1 MNYPENMTFSGLSSI
16 FNSDRIMNREIL
28 KAAEDYVKDFF
39 EKQNTETMHFHN
51 IDHTED
57 VVSAVDLIAE
67 KCELNQHEKT
77 LIKLAAWF
85 HDTGYFFKREGHEDS
100 SVRIAK
106 QFLNSQQLPEKDIEV
121 VVQCIES
128 TKKDAIPQSKYQM
141 VMKDADL
148 YHLSTNA
155 FLEQSLSLRK
165 EWKAAYDEKMNK
177 EKYLFNTLEFM
188 VSHRYY
194 TLYGKDVLTPR
205 KQQNIEKVKKEISN
219 LISKKADKKISKL
232 EEELSKTGGTA
243 RGIETMFRATA
254 RSQINLSA
262 IADNKSNILISVNA
276 IILSVMITYVV
287 RDVNSITNMIYP
299 LLAMVVTNM
308 LTIIF
313 AVLAT
318 LPHLSP
324 GKFHEKD
331 VKDKRANLLFFG
343 NFHNMDYETYE
354 WGIKSMMKD
363 YEYLYGMMIRDQYE
377 LGLILNMK
385 YNKLR
390 VAYFIFL
397 FGLIFTFLM
406 FIFFTLQ

>member
-1 MNYPENMTFSGLSSI
+1 
-16 FNSDRIMNREIL
+16 MNREIL

-39 EKQNTETMHFHN
+39 EKQNTEAMHFHN
-51 IDHTED
+51 IDHTEN

-67 KCELNQHEKT
+67 KCGLNQHEKT

-106 QFLNSQQLPEKDIEV
+106 QFLKSQQLPDKDIEV

-128 TKKDAIPQSKYQM
+128 TKKEAIPQTRYQM

-148 YHLSTNA
+148 YHLSTEA

-188 VSHRYY
+188 ASHRYY
-194 TLYGKDVLTPR
+194 TRYGQEVLTPR
-205 KQQNIEKVKKEISN
+205 KQQNIEKVKTEISN
-219 LISKKADKKISKL
+219 LISKKADKRISKL
-232 EEELSKTGGTA
+232 EDELSKTGGTD

-254 RSQINLSA
+254 RNQINLSA

-287 RDVNSITNMIYP
+287 REAGSLTNVLYPIVAMVITN
-299 LLAMVVTNM
+299 L

-313 AVLAT
+313 SALAT
-318 LPHLSP
+318 LPHLSL
-324 GKFHEKD
+324 GKFHERD
-331 VKDKRANLLFFG
+331 VKDKRANLMFFG

-354 WGIKSMMKD
+354 WGVKSMMSD
-363 YEYLYGMMIRDQYE
+363 YNYLYSTMIRDQYE
-377 LGLILNMK
+377 LGLILDK
-385 YNKLR
+385 KFRKLR
-390 VAYFIFL
+390 IAYFIFMSGL
-397 FGLIFTFLM
+397 IISFLMFLIFTV
-406 FIFFTLQ
+406 

>member
-1 MNYPENMTFSGLSSI
+1 MTT
-16 FNSDRIMNREIL
+16 EVL

-39 EKQNTETMHFHN
+39 EKQNTEAMHFHN
-51 IDHTED
+51 IDHTEN

-67 KCELNQHEKT
+67 KCGLNQHEKA

-100 SVRIAK
+100 SVRIAE
-106 QFLNSQQLPEKDIEV
+106 QFLKSQQLPEKDIDV
-121 VVQCIES
+121 VVQCIEI
-128 TKKDAIPQSKYQM
+128 TKKDAIPHTRFQM
-141 VMKDADL
+141 VIKDADL
-148 YHLSTNA
+148 YHLSTGA

-177 EKYLFNTLEFM
+177 ENYLFNTLEFM
-188 VSHRYY
+188 ASHRYY
-194 TLYGKDVLTPR
+194 TRYGKEVLTPR
-205 KQQNIEKVKKEISN
+205 KKQNIEKVKKEISN

-232 EEELSKTGGTA
+232 EDALSKTGGTD

-254 RSQINLSA
+254 RNQINLSA

-287 RDVNSITNMIYP
+287 REVHSISNMIYP
-299 LLAMVVTNM
+299 LIAMVITNL

-313 AVLAT
+313 AAMAT

-324 GKFHEKD
+324 GKFHERD
-331 VKDKRANLLFFG
+331 VKDKRANLMFFG

-354 WGIKSMMKD
+354 WGVKSMMRD
-363 YEYLYGMMIRDQYE
+363 YDYLYSTMIRDQYE
-377 LGLILNMK
+377 LGLILDK
-385 YNKLR
+385 KFSKLR
-390 VAYFIFL
+390 IAYFIFM
-397 FGLIFTFLM
+397 FGLITSFLM
-406 FIFFTLQ
+406 FLVFTI

>member
-1 MNYPENMTFSGLSSI
+1 MSE
-16 FNSDRIMNREIL
+16 EIL
-28 KAAEDYVKDFF
+28 KVAEDYVKDFF
-39 EKQNTETMHFHN
+39 EKQNTEAMHFHN
-51 IDHTED
+51 IDHTEN
-57 VVSAVDLIAE
+57 VVEAVDLIAE
-67 KCELNQHEKT
+67 RCEMDPHEKT

-100 SVRIAK
+100 SIKIAT
-106 QFLNSQQLPEKDIEV
+106 QFLKSQQIPEEDISIIE
-121 VVQCIES
+121 QCIES
-128 TKKDAIPQSKYQM
+128 TKKEAIPKSKYEM

-148 YHLSTNA
+148 YHLSTDI
-155 FLEQSLSLRK
+155 FLEKSLSLRK
-165 EWKAAYDEKMNK
+165 EWKAVSDEKLNK
-177 EKYLFNTLEFM
+177 EKYLFDTLEFM
-188 VSHRYY
+188 AAHRYY
-194 TLYGKDVLTPR
+194 SRYGIEVLTPR
-205 KQQNIEKVKKEISN
+205 KQKNIEKVKQEISE
-219 LISKKADKKISKL
+219 LVFKKADKKISKL
-232 EEELSKTGGTA
+232 EKELAKTGGTA

-254 RSQINLSA
+254 RNQINLSA

-299 LLAMVVTNM
+299 LIAMVITNL

-324 GKFHEKD
+324 GKFHERD

-343 NFHNMDYETYE
+343 NFHNMDYEKNE
-354 WGIKSMMKD
+354 WGVKSMMRD
-363 YEYLYGMMIRDQYE
+363 FDYLYGTMIRDQYE

-385 YNKLR
+385 FKKLR
-390 VAYFIFL
+390 IAYFIFM

-406 FIFFTLQ
+406 FIFFTI